1 MDSPDFEI
9 SDFKKDENGAL
20 FLSVSDVKKNSLID
34 VDERFFADIALTAR
48 KSGFYPVAM
57 RTENG
62 NSGIEWVAKLNTSIS
77 NSRGAKDQQGMIAYL
92 SVLAQQGLVK
102 RTDLPIA
109 YVTSGFG
116 YNDYRGEVFRYYP
129 RGIALYQIMAQ
140 RKIDSIKNYYRHD
153 DDSEINLLLLIRE
166 YVKNLL
172 ELWQCGI
179 IYFDFNE
186 GNIIIDENKVKII
199 DWDNNYVFWDNNW
212 TPKDEKE
219 KAIKLV
225 SFIEKVLYHYH
236 LTYEEGVF
244 DRSSIRDLVDVLVA
258 IDELIEKTKS
268 KRKSQT
274 EGPEFD
280 NQGSSRDSF
289 NNH

>member
-20 FLSVSDVKKNSLID
+20 FLRVSDVKKNSLID

-48 KSGFYPVAM
+48 KSEFYPVAM

>member
-20 FLSVSDVKKNSLID
+20 FLRVSDVKKNSLID

-219 KAIKLV
+219 KAIKLL

>member
-20 FLSVSDVKKNSLID
+20 FLRVSDVKKNSLID

>member
-1 MDSPDFEI
+1 
-9 SDFKKDENGAL
+9 
-20 FLSVSDVKKNSLID
+20 
-34 VDERFFADIALTAR
+34 
-48 KSGFYPVAM
+48 M

>member
-236 LTYEEGVF
+236 LTYEEGVL